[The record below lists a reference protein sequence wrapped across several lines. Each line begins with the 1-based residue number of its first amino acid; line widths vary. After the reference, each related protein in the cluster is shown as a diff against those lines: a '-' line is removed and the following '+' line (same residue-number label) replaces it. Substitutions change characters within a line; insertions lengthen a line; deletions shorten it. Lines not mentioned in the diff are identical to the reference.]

1 MAEPRT
7 VREALAALVLEEVDG
22 LLARV
27 EALPG
32 KVAGVETQLKDTT
45 DALVD
50 AGDRFR
56 LAVTAFTEQAKVELT
71 EHLERKS
78 GQMLAKTVEEQR
90 TAMQEAARFAFRS
103 EALDRAE
110 KLAEALR
117 AASAEFRRSAW
128 ARMVENGV
136 VALAASGVTAAL
148 VYGLLR

>member
-7 VREALAALVLEEVDG
+7 VREALAALVLDEVDG

-32 KVAGVETQLKDTT
+32 KLADSETQLKETT
-45 DALVD
+45 AALTEG
-50 AGDRFR
+50 GDKFR
-56 LAVTAFTEQAKVELT
+56 LAVTAFTDQAKVELT
-71 EHLERKS
+71 EHLERKA

-110 KLAEALR
+110 KLAAALR

-128 ARMVENGV
+128 ARLVENGV
-136 VALAASGVTAAL
+136 VALTASGVTAAV